1 MGGLNVERVEWAAV
15 AEGDSDELAQLW
27 RTVDELS
34 AGLPAA
40 VRDAIA
46 NSVLEGHH
54 PTAGEI
60 TNLIAFAAG
69 QISMTDYLTHVT
81 NTARRQRF

>member
-1 MGGLNVERVEWAAV
+1 MAV
-15 AEGDSDELAQLW
+15 GDDKELAALW

-34 AGLPAA
+34 AELAPADRRA
-40 VRDAIA
+40 LRDVIA

-60 TNLIAFAAG
+60 TNLVAFAAG
-69 QISMTDYLTHVT
+69 KISMADYLTHAT
-81 NTARRQRF
+81 HAAKPGAAKRS